1 MDFLFRIL
9 GAGNVFSLYRLFYLN
24 SAFPDS
30 FLNLLL
36 GTRNFVF
43 VIFILFIRVAV
54 YAVWFC

>member
-54 YAVWFC
+54 YAV